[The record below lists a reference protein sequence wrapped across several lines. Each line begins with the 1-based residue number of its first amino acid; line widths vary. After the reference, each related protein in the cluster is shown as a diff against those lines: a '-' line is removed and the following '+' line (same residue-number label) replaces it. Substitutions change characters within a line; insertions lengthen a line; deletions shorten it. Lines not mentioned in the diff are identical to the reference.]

1 MKPILPLVGL
11 AGALWSA
18 SMANVQSQ
26 AYTWATIAGLCG
38 TTNLGSADGTN
49 GNARFYYPKGI
60 AADGAGNVYVADSGN
75 YTVRKITPVGSNWV
89 VSTLAGAAGIPG
101 DADGTNSNARFRSPC
116 GIALDSASNLYVTD
130 SAHYTVRRITPV
142 GTNWVVTTIAG
153 QPGIQGSNDGTNTN
167 ARFYQPTCIAV
178 DQEGNLYVADTGN
191 DTVRKIAPVGTNWV
205 VSTLAGSV
213 GLSASKD
220 GMNGNA
226 WFANPNGVAVDRG
239 GNVCIADYYGSTLR
253 WVTFD
258 GTNRYVTTVA
268 GGTYVTGSADG
279 TSQGAR
285 FYRPS
290 AIAMDSAGN
299 LFVTDALNDNIR
311 KVTHI
316 GTNWVVS
323 TVGGSA
329 TNYGTADGTGTDARF
344 YMPLGVAVNTVGDV
358 YVADTWNHAIRL
370 GRFVPWL
377 QCALSASQLILS
389 WPTNANGF
397 VPETSIIPPL
407 GTSWSPMTNA
417 VAVLGDCFVLTNNL
431 NTPAAFYRLRK

>member
-1 MKPILPLVGL
+1 M
-11 AGALWSA
+11 
-18 SMANVQSQ
+18 
-26 AYTWATIAGLCG
+26 
-38 TTNLGSADGTN
+38 
-49 GNARFYYPKGI
+49 
-60 AADGAGNVYVADSGN
+60 
-75 YTVRKITPVGSNWV
+75 
-89 VSTLAGAAGIPG
+89 
-101 DADGTNSNARFRSPC
+101 
-116 GIALDSASNLYVTD
+116 
-130 SAHYTVRRITPV
+130 
-142 GTNWVVTTIAG
+142 
-153 QPGIQGSNDGTNTN
+153 
-167 ARFYQPTCIAV
+167 
-178 DQEGNLYVADTGN
+178 
-191 DTVRKIAPVGTNWV
+191 
-205 VSTLAGSV
+205 
-213 GLSASKD
+213 
-220 GMNGNA
+220 
-226 WFANPNGVAVDRG
+226 
-239 GNVCIADYYGSTLR
+239 
-253 WVTFD
+253 TFE

-279 TSQGAR
+279 TNQGAR

-290 AIAMDSAGN
+290 AVAMDSSGN

-344 YMPLGVAVNTVGDV
+344 YMPLGAAVNTMGDV

-377 QCALSASQLILS
+377 QCALSGSQLILS